1 VYPELIETASD
12 GRRASFRLR
21 SDLTTANQPIYEM
34 DGSGG
39 VQARPSGTV
48 WIRFGEGTDAAARAA
63 EIAAA
68 GYRIER
74 VISYAPN
81 AALVNAGSIAD
92 ALSHL
97 DALRAIPGVEAV
109 EPQMLME
116 RRPL

>member
-12 GRRASFRLR
+12 GRRATFRLR
-21 SDLTTANQPIYEM
+21 SDLSTPNQPIYEM

-48 WIRFGEGTDAAARAA
+48 WIRFGEGTDAAARGA

-68 GYRIER
+68 GYRIDR

-81 AALVNAGSIAD
+81 AALVNAGSI
-92 ALSHL
+92 S

>member
-1 VYPELIETASD
+1 VYPELIEAASD
-12 GRRASFRLR
+12 GRRTTFRLR
-21 SDLTTANQPIYEM
+21 RDLTRDGQPVYEM
-34 DGSGG
+34 NGSG

-48 WIRFGEGTDAAARAA
+48 WIRFAEGTEAAARATD
-63 EIAAA
+63 IAAA

-74 VISYAPN
+74 IISYAPN

-92 ALSHL
+92 ALSQL
-97 DALRAIPGVEAV
+97 DALRAIPGVEVV

>member
-1 VYPELIETASD
+1 VYPERIETASD
-12 GRRASFRLR
+12 GRRATFRLR
-21 SDLTTANQPIYEM
+21 SDLTTASQPVYEM
-34 DGSGG
+34 EGSG

-74 VISYAPN
+74 VIGYAPN
-81 AALVNAGSIAD
+81 AALVNASSIAD